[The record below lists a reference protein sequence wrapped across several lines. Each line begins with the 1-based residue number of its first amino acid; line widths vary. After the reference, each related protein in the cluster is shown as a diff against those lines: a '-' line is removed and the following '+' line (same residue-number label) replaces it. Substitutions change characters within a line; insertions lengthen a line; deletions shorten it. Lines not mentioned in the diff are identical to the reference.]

1 MWTIPSIPH
10 GAHDID
16 ILRPEKPARPDNDP
30 KRRSDSRRS
39 RRHHPADEEED
50 FEIDTFERHAG
61 EPESDSA
68 V

>member
-16 ILRPEKPARPDNDP
+16 IHRPEKSARPENDP

-39 RRHHPADEEED
+39 RRQPPEDEHDE
-50 FEIDTFERHAG
+50 FEVDTFEPRAG
-61 EPESDSA
+61 ENETE
-68 V
+68 